1 MRERECNGGVS
12 PPAWR
17 ASDGRLWLAT
27 IGGAGAVDNAPRSTW
42 RGQTSGADRSN
53 SEPRLLSRAKAGEPG
68 GNRTHNPQIKSLLLC
83 QLSYRP
89 AVCGGWH
96 RQDRAKR
103 PDTNRDISTSIALVQ
118 LASAHVVI
126 SSCGRVGLVGCCR
139 SRACCA
145 RMRDLS
151 GCAPVAQLDRAAGF
165 EPVGRGFESLR
176 ARHTFPHNTAA
187 RDAGSSP
194 CEATVI
200 PVLTRS

>member
-1 MRERECNGGVS
+1 MVHIERGVHGLAAQPSRRAVVAPTLLGTADAMRERECNGGVN

-27 IGGAGAVDNAPRSTW
+27 IGGVVAVDNAPRSTW

-118 LASAHVVI
+118 LASGHVVI
-126 SSCGRVGLVGCCR
+126 GSCGLVG
-139 SRACCA
+139 
-145 RMRDLS
+145 L
-151 GCAPVAQLDRAAGF
+151 
-165 EPVGRGFESLR
+165 
-176 ARHTFPHNTAA
+176 
-187 RDAGSSP
+187 AGSAAHARAVP
-194 CEATVI
+194 E
-200 PVLTRS
+200 